1 MLPEGSRGPWERG
14 GYVDYGD
21 CFREGSGIRFE
32 LMIESFGKK
41 VGSRKRNSTVHLS
54 SFIMNENC
62 NHQILKKKLR
72 GNLF

>member
-1 MLPEGSRGPWERG
+1 M
-14 GYVDYGD
+14 
-21 CFREGSGIRFE
+21 FE

-62 NHQILKKKLR
+62 NHQTDIEKKLR
-72 GNLF
+72 EIYSRSQTTGTFQFIMLFHT